1 MRYRKIVSR
10 KSTAKQVAV
19 WLSYSALSTGR
30 NSNTRPRSCRF
41 RNEYSEVSRMP
52 EQVVTEQV
60 SQELLLG
67 LYRKMLELRLFE
79 LKVQELYRNAR
90 LPGFVHLYV
99 GEEAVGVGVSSNLE
113 MRDLVFSTHR
123 GHGHAL
129 AKGVPAGVVLA
140 ELWGKTTGSSGG
152 RGGSMHMY
160 APEYGFMGTNGI
172 VGAPIPLAT
181 GAALSAKLEKKGRV
195 IISFFGDGAVN
206 SGSFH
211 EAVNL
216 GAVWN
221 LPVIYVCENN
231 LYATEMSFVRAT
243 KNTSVASRAAAYGM
257 TGIAVD
263 GQDVVAVYEAARAAI
278 ERAREDGGPT
288 LIECKTYRY
297 VGHHEGD
304 PGTDYRTREEV
315 QQWKQRDPVKLA
327 RKRLLD
333 DGASEA
339 ALQAIDQEVEQ
350 LIEQAVEFAENS
362 PEPAASSVNDHVF

>member
-1 MRYRKIVSR
+1 M
-10 KSTAKQVAV
+10 
-19 WLSYSALSTGR
+19 
-30 NSNTRPRSCRF
+30 
-41 RNEYSEVSRMP
+41 SERAQA
-52 EQVVTEQV
+52 EQI
-60 SQELLLG
+60 SQELLFT
-67 LYRKMLELRLFE
+67 YYKKVLELRLFE

-99 GEEAVGVGVSSNLE
+99 GEEAVAVGVCSHLE
-113 MRDLVFSTHR
+113 AADLVFSTHR

-129 AKGVPAGVVLA
+129 AKGVPARVVLA

-181 GAALSAKLEKKGRV
+181 GAALSAKLRKKSQV
-195 IISFFGDGAVN
+195 VVCFFGDGAVN

-216 GAVWN
+216 GAIWN
-221 LPVIYVCENN
+221 LPIVYVCENN
-231 LYATEMSFVRAT
+231 LYATEMAFRRAT
-243 KNTSVASRAAAYGM
+243 KNTSVASRAAAYGIL
-257 TGIAVD
+257 GVEVD
-263 GQDVVAVYEAARAAI
+263 GQDVVAVHEAAQAAI
-278 ERAREDGGPT
+278 HLARQGGGPT

-327 RKRLLD
+327 RKQLLD
-333 DGASEA
+333 SGLIDEKDLEA
-339 ALQAIDQEVEQ
+339 ADQEVER
-350 LIEQAVEFAENS
+350 LIDEAVEFAEKS
-362 PEPAASSVNDHVF
+362 PEPLADSVNEHVF

>member
-1 MRYRKIVSR
+1 MTERV
-10 KSTAKQVAV
+10 
-19 WLSYSALSTGR
+19 LD
-30 NSNTRPRSCRF
+30 
-41 RNEYSEVSRMP
+41 
-52 EQVVTEQV
+52 EQLDEK
-60 SQELLLG
+60 LLLN
-67 LYRKMLELRLFE
+67 YYKKMLELRLFE

-99 GEEAVGVGVSSNLE
+99 GEEAVAVGVCSNLE
-113 MRDLVFSTHR
+113 PADLVFSTHR

-181 GAALSAKLEKKGRV
+181 GGALSAKLRKKGQV
-195 IISFFGDGAVN
+195 VVSFFGEGAVN

-216 GAVWN
+216 GSVWN
-221 LPVIYVCENN
+221 LPVVYVCENN
-231 LYATEMSFVRAT
+231 LYATEMAFKRAT

-257 TGIAVD
+257 TGVEVD
-263 GQDVVAVYEAARAAI
+263 GQDVMAVHAAAKEAI
-278 ERAREDGGPT
+278 LRAREDDGPT

-304 PGTDYRTREEV
+304 PGTDYRTRDEV
-315 QQWKQRDPVKLA
+315 QQWKQNDPVKRA
-327 RKRLLD
+327 RKLL
-333 DGASEA
+333 SELGESDSKLA
-339 ALQAIDQEVEQ
+339 AADLEIEQ
-350 LIEQAVEFAENS
+350 LIDQAVDFAEKGV
-362 PEPAASSVNDHVF
+362 EPSADSVAEHVF

>member
-1 MRYRKIVSR
+1 MS
-10 KSTAKQVAV
+10 
-19 WLSYSALSTGR
+19 
-30 NSNTRPRSCRF
+30 
-41 RNEYSEVSRMP
+41 
-52 EQVVTEQV
+52 EQVMAEPI
-60 SQELLLG
+60 SQKLLLT
-67 LYRKMLELRLFE
+67 YYKKILELRLFE
-79 LKVQELYRNAR
+79 LKVQELYRNGR

-99 GEEAVGVGVSSNLE
+99 GEEAVAVGVCAHLNVA
-113 MRDLVFSTHR
+113 DLVFSTHR

-129 AKGVPAGVVLA
+129 AKGVPAGIVLA
-140 ELWGKTTGSSGG
+140 ELWGKATGSSGG

-181 GAALSAKLEKKGRV
+181 GAALSAKLKKKSDV
-195 IISFFGDGAVN
+195 VVCFFGDGAVN

-216 GAVWN
+216 GSVWD

-231 LYATEMSFVRAT
+231 LYATEMAFLRAT

-257 TGIAVD
+257 LGVEVD
-263 GQDVVAVYEAARAAI
+263 GQDVVAVHQAAQAAI
-278 ERAREDGGPT
+278 QRARQGGGPT

-304 PGTDYRTREEV
+304 PGTDYRTRDEV
-315 QQWKQRDPVKLA
+315 QQWKQKDPVKLA

-333 DGASEA
+333 LGVGESD
-339 ALQAIDQEVEQ
+339 LQKADQEIEQ
-350 LIEQAVEFAENS
+350 LIEDAVVFAENS
-362 PEPAASSVNDHVF
+362 PEPSAESVNEHVF

>member
-1 MRYRKIVSR
+1 
-10 KSTAKQVAV
+10 
-19 WLSYSALSTGR
+19 
-30 NSNTRPRSCRF
+30 
-41 RNEYSEVSRMP
+41 MP
-52 EQVVTEQV
+52 EEILAERMEEK
-60 SQELLLG
+60 SLRNH
-67 LYRKMLELRLFE
+67 YRKMLELRLLE
-79 LKVQELYRNAR
+79 LKVQELYRNGR
-90 LPGFVHLYV
+90 LPGFVHLYL
-99 GEEAVGVGVSSNLE
+99 GEEAVAVGVCSNLE
-113 MRDLVFSTHR
+113 GRDLVFSTHR

-181 GAALSAKLEKKGRV
+181 GAALSAKLRKEGQV
-195 IISFFGDGAVN
+195 VISFFGDGAVN

-211 EAVNL
+211 EAVNM
-216 GAVWN
+216 GTVWD
-221 LPVIYVCENN
+221 LPVVYVCENN
-231 LYATEMSFVRAT
+231 LYATEMAFSRAT
-243 KNTSVASRAAAYGM
+243 KNVDIASRAAAYGLP
-257 TGIAVD
+257 GVAVD
-263 GQDVVAVYEAARAAI
+263 GQDVVAVHEAAEAAI
-278 ERAREDGGPT
+278 RRCRGGGGPT

-333 DGASEA
+333 LGAAEGD
-339 ALQAIDQEVEQ
+339 LQAIDQEVEQ
-350 LIEQAVEFAENS
+350 LIEQAVEFAESS
-362 PEPAASSVNDHVF
+362 PEPSADSVTEHVF

>member
-1 MRYRKIVSR
+1 M
-10 KSTAKQVAV
+10 
-19 WLSYSALSTGR
+19 
-30 NSNTRPRSCRF
+30 
-41 RNEYSEVSRMP
+41 
-52 EQVVTEQV
+52 TEQV
-60 SQELLLG
+60 LTPQVDQELLLN
-67 LYRKMLELRLFE
+67 YYKKMLELRLFE
-79 LKVQELYRNAR
+79 LKVQELYRNGR

-99 GEEAVGVGVSSNLE
+99 GEEAVGVGVCANLVNS
-113 MRDLVFSTHR
+113 DLVFSTHR

-129 AKGVPAGVVLA
+129 AKGVPASIVLA

-181 GAALSAKLEKKGRV
+181 GGALSAKLGKKGQV
-195 IISFFGDGAVN
+195 VVSFFGEGAVN

-211 EAVNL
+211 EAVNM
-216 GAVWN
+216 GSVWE
-221 LPVIYVCENN
+221 LPVVYVCENN
-231 LYATEMSFVRAT
+231 LYATEMAFKRAT

-257 TGIAVD
+257 LGVEVD
-263 GQDVVAVYEAARAAI
+263 GQDVMAVHEAAHKAI
-278 ERAREDGGPT
+278 RRAREDGGPT

-315 QQWKQRDPVKLA
+315 QHWKQQDPVKLA

-333 DGASEA
+333 SGTAESKLLA
-339 ALQAIDQEVEQ
+339 VDQEVEQ
-350 LIEQAVEFAENS
+350 LIDQAVEFAEKS
-362 PEPAASSVNDHVF
+362 PEPLANSVNDHVF